1 MESKKV
7 KELKDDAILDVKVNK
22 TYYMMT
28 KSAVYTVFKVLYDNS
43 GDPDAFVKQIIT
55 KEFKDM
61 DDTERLFYTLTL
73 LVGEIEKQALEH
85 DAFIEKD
92 VDIDA
97 MKEEL
102 SKKLK
107 ESNED

>member
-28 KSAVYTVFKVLYDNS
+28 KNAVYTVFKVLYDNS

-55 KEFKDM
+55 KEFTDM
-61 DDTERLFYTLTL
+61 DDTERLCYTLTL
-73 LVGEIEKQALEH
+73 LVGEIEKQAIENN
-85 DAFIEKD
+85 AFIEKEVD
-92 VDIDA
+92 VDT